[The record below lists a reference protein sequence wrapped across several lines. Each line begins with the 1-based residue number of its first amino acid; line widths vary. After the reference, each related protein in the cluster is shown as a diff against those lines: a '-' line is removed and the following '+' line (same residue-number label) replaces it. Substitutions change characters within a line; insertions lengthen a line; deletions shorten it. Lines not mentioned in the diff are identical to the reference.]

1 MSGVM
6 PIIFASSILSLPP
19 TIELFMTVKEG
30 SAGRR
35 SSISLKRK
43 ARFYAVIYFVLIIFF
58 AYFYA
63 TIQYNPIEMAN
74 NIRKNSGAI
83 PGIRL

>member
-43 ARFYAVIYFVLIIFF
+43 ARF
-58 AYFYA
+58 
-63 TIQYNPIEMAN
+63 M
-74 NIRKNSGAI
+74 R
-83 PGIRL
+83 